1 MGKLGRKMAAAGAA
15 AAAVAAVLT
24 GMSAAAATV
33 TQVSCSTPALV
44 SAVSGAA
51 SGATLSLAK
60 GCTYVLTA
68 ALPTVAQDLTIN
80 GNGATL
86 HRSTATGTAAFTI
99 LTITAGTVTLN
110 QLSFT
115 NGNGAITVDNLAQL
129 IVTGGVFSGNTAA
142 NGAAINNTA
151 ATVVQVNGASFIDN
165 TATGDGGA
173 MYVFTALGDQ
183 ITDCRFLGNTAADSG
198 GAYWEWSNGTTI
210 SGSTFGANK
219 ATTGGA
225 LYLDDQFSQI
235 TKTMVY
241 ANAATGNGGGIFDSP
256 GGTPVPITGSKL
268 LGNHAGGAGG
278 GIDEESYGEPEPMT
292 NTTIA
297 DNSATDGGGVNDGA
311 GVYIDYTGDTISGNS
326 ASRDGGGIN
335 AGGSVLLSGI
345 IFFHSRAGG
354 SIDSSKGSVSGYPP
368 LVSFTNSTI
377 LGNHAGARGGGVY
390 NQESLGASST
400 WITGN
405 QAGGGGGGIYD
416 NGTEATMALTDS
428 TPADNEPDNC
438 EPLGSVTGCT
448 G

>member
-1 MGKLGRKMAAAGAA
+1 MAAAGAA
-15 AAAVAAVLT
+15 AAVVAAVLT
-24 GMSAAAATV
+24 GMPAAAGTV

-68 ALPTVAQDLTIN
+68 ALPTVAQDLTID

-129 IVTGGVFSGNTAA
+129 IVTGGTFSGNTAA

-165 TATGDGGA
+165 TATEDGGA

-198 GAYWEWSNGTTI
+198 GAYWEFSNGTTI

-219 ATTGGA
+219 AATGGA

-235 TKTMVY
+235 TKTVVY
-241 ANAATGNGGGIFDSP
+241 GNAATGSGGGIFDSP
-256 GGTPVPITGSKL
+256 GGTPVPISGSML

-292 NTTIA
+292 NTTVA
-297 DNSATDGGGVNDGA
+297 DNSATDGGGINDGA
-311 GVYIDYTGDTISGNS
+311 GVYMNYTGDTISGNS

-335 AGGSVLLSGI
+335 TGGSVLFSGI
-345 IFFHSRAGG
+345 ILFHSRAGG
-354 SIDSSKGSVSGYPP
+354 IDSSTDSGSGNPP
-368 LVSFTNSTI
+368 LVSFANSTI
-377 LGNHAGARGGGVY
+377 SGNHAGARGGGVY

-400 WITGN
+400 RITGN
-405 QAGGGGGGIYD
+405 QAAGGGGGIYD

-438 EPLGSVTGCT
+438 EPLGSITGCT

>member
-1 MGKLGRKMAAAGAA
+1 MGRKMAAAAVG
-15 AAAVAAVLT
+15 AAAVAAVLP

-33 TQVSCSTPALV
+33 TPVSCSTPALV

-51 SGATLSLAK
+51 SGAILSLAK

-68 ALPTVAQDLTIN
+68 ALPTVAQDLTID

-99 LTITAGTVTLN
+99 LTVTAGTVTLN
-110 QLSFT
+110 RLSFT

-142 NGAAINNTA
+142 NGGAINNTA
-151 ATVVQVNGASFIDN
+151 GTVVQVNGASFIDN

-183 ITDCRFLGNTAADSG
+183 ITDCRFLGNTAAGSG

-210 SGSTFGANK
+210 SGSTFGGNK

-225 LYLDDQFSQI
+225 LYFDDQFSQI
-235 TKTMVY
+235 TATVVY
-241 ANAATGNGGGIFDSP
+241 GNTATGNGGGMFDSP
-256 GGTPVPITGSKL
+256 GGTPVPITGSMFL
-268 LGNHAGGAGG
+268 ANHAGGAGG

-292 NTTIA
+292 DTTIA
-297 DNSATDGGGVNDGA
+297 DNSAADGGGINDGVD
-311 GVYIDYTGDTISGNS
+311 VYINYTRDTISGND
-326 ASRDGGGIN
+326 ATGNGGGIN
-335 AGGSVLLSGI
+335 AGGSVLFAGNI
-345 IFFHSRAGG
+345 IFHSHA
-354 SIDSSKGSVSGYPP
+354 DSSMGSVSGYPP
-368 LVSFTNSTI
+368 LVSFANSTI
-377 LGNHAGARGGGVY
+377 SGNHAGAHGGGVY

-400 WITGN
+400 PITGN
-405 QAGGGGGGIYD
+405 AAVAGGGGIYN
-416 NGTEATMALTDS
+416 NGSGATVTLTGAPP
-428 TPADNEPDNC
+428 TDNEPDNC
-438 EPLGSVTGCT
+438 EPLGSITGCT